1 MTWKRE
7 AQDIAMTIGFLFA
20 VAFICYALGFISG
33 IHAVKDEAI
42 RHGSAMESVDPESG
56 EMRFEWK

>member
-1 MTWKRE
+1 VEVSLWL
-7 AQDIAMTIGFLFA
+7 IALAGVSFAIGFA
-20 VAFICYALGFISG
+20 IGAQG
-33 IHAVKDEAI
+33 VKDEAI

>member
-1 MTWKRE
+1 MRRAHQSDWVE
-7 AQDIAMTIGFLFA
+7 VSLWLIALAGVSFAIGFA
-20 VAFICYALGFISG
+20 IGAQG
-33 IHAVKDEAI
+33 VKDEAI